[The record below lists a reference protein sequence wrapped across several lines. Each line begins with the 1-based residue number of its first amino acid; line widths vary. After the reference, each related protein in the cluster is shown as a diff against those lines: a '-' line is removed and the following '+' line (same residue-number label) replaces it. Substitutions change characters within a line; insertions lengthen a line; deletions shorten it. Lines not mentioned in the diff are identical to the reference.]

1 MVRHYWWLPVL
12 TVLVIGYSGCQND
25 AFLDSSIP
33 RVVTPP
39 EQIATVRTKWY
50 NGKLQQ
56 TTFLDKQ
63 DRVLED
69 FLFGRTNEKI
79 WNVYAGKKKVS
90 STHYYHNDSS
100 TPGYIN
106 IIRRRFEYNVQER
119 VVRVLK
125 EDADMGKSG
134 SENTPKSSVYT
145 YRYIGKNDTLVSHLP
160 TPEPNRSTV
169 IDSIRWERNQ
179 QGQLIRHYRL
189 YVMKMPQN
197 SRLDTI
203 RYFSHRFAYD
213 HLGRRTLAWYDLM
226 YLGWFYIANG
236 PDTIRYEYGRGNRPV
251 REIHRYTT
259 DIRNKREIDT
269 ISLDRVWRRS
279 LRDYRQRFLDTSRGF
294 YNGNRTDTVEYR
306 YEPFEAGKHL
316 PLHVSQDIG
325 Y

>member
-39 EQIATVRTKWY
+39 EQIATVRTKWL

-79 WNVYAGKKKVS
+79 WNEYAGNKKVS
-90 STHYYHNDSS
+90 STRYYHSDSS
-100 TPGYIN
+100 APGFVSVF
-106 IIRRRFEYNVQER
+106 RSEYVYDQQGRVARILEQEGEIESGIER
-119 VVRVLK
+119 KNGSAVLTYK
-125 EDADMGKSG
+125 
-134 SENTPKSSVYT
+134 YT
-145 YRYIGKNDTLVSHLP
+145 GTNDTLVGRSP
-160 TPEPNRSTV
+160 VIEPNRSKIT
-169 IDSIRWERNQ
+169 DTTRWERNQ

-226 YLGWFYIANG
+226 YLGRFYIANG

-259 DIRNKREIDT
+259 DMRNKREIDT
-269 ISLDRVWRRS
+269 TALNKDERRNI
-279 LRDYRQRFLDTSRGF
+279 RDSRQRFFDKERTFFNS
-294 YNGNRTDTVEYR
+294 NRTDTVEYR

-316 PLHVSQDIG
+316 PLHVSQDTG